1 MSMNLKKRLLSGVL
15 STVFTAFSAFPAFPQ
30 ITAAAADEEELLYT
44 EDGFAYIVNDE
55 GTITIRGREEGRE
68 YDKTKIVFP
77 STIDGK
83 YVTEIRTND
92 FRHYEYGSNST
103 VTEIVLPSH
112 LEKMNNWCFND
123 YRALDVL
130 TIPATLKQAE
140 RPFTYSK
147 INKVI
152 IEDGMERVP
161 DSLLSWTDYLGE
173 LVIPDSVTE
182 IGNSSF
188 ANCAGLTEVHVP
200 DSVRKIGIEAFYGNE
215 QLEVLDI
222 PEELDYIGRG
232 AFMGLKALRSAYVPD
247 TWNFDPEGRDFFRES
262 GLTEITFGA
271 GIKVIPESICS
282 GCKDLVTIN
291 WPDAPEEI
299 KYSAF
304 YRCEKITDPK
314 IPDSVKII
322 GKQAFEN
329 CTAIEH
335 VDLPASLEDLSRY
348 SFSNLPNLKEL
359 YVPMQL
365 PYPGDYDYSGAFVG
379 SGIEK
384 LTYAEGITEIHGRF
398 AYLPELTEVVLPS
411 TLTDIS
417 GYAFADCPKLAHIDI
432 PEGVTKI
439 DGYRVFGGCDALT
452 ELELPSTLTKSNW
465 SISSAPNLRKV
476 TFRDGIE
483 KIPDKCLINCSKLTS
498 VTIPDSVTEIGEL
511 AFQGCPITEFSIP
524 SGVTTI
530 GSDAFRET
538 FLTELT
544 IPAGVTKASQ
554 IARYTKYLTT
564 VRFEEGMK
572 EIPEKVLSECSSV
585 KKIIL
590 PSTTELIKNG
600 AFQKCS
606 ELTDIECP
614 LEDLPYEA
622 GAFDYSDNMWDQ
634 RVAFVEPNGLFITS
648 TSNSTAEGA
657 LTNYSIYYS
666 INPRFRN
673 VFSDADIY
681 VDTVSRSAFVEES
694 FSEAARN
701 EYGMRVFNVTEPEGT
716 IRFSMRSNG
725 KDTIDLSSWIK
736 VYIHPDDKYGR
747 DCRNI
752 VIDDIDCRKVTL
764 SAPATAGF
772 DEGKSDFFVNGYAPI
787 DSDVTVR
794 VNKEDNVTV
803 KSNRYTGKFVAEVKY
818 EGEATELKID
828 AVCGESASEA
838 KTVYLVEDLPE
849 LLNVTLDHI
858 GRHTDMTDAF
868 LRGKKPYITI
878 NPKYDLKFD
887 VEVSDSSN
895 IGQLY
900 ITSEKGDTLSA
911 LPLSYDEETGKWSGT
926 GKFDT
931 VVPGDLRVVQIPKQE
946 KNMLVRTVKDG
957 NVSLSF
963 EGSELD
969 YMNLPEPLD
978 SEVDFVD
985 ALLSKVEISTNVA
998 TKDTTMIRLDHKLSE
1013 ELRAL
1018 NPGMDEIGITI
1029 YQGVFERIEL
1039 GGESVSAVDIAA
1051 DPGKYGFLTSEI
1063 SLKDENGEIHNYC
1076 SLTLADTS
1084 QLEAM
1089 TKKMDIPED
1098 ASSDCSTAYDFL
1110 NAKHYDSLSGMLVA
1124 DTNMTSGEVVVW
1136 VQVVSDQI
1144 VIIPADDTSEPEA
1157 KNTLSI
1163 NPMINVKAE
1172 KDWEPTQGQ
1181 TQAVGAG
1188 LAIMGKG
1195 LKSNVANNLGF
1206 GISTVSTVVTGSA
1219 DIYAYNACRGTS
1231 MEQIEYMKER
1241 DDFTRNNTTRLKQ
1254 EVENIRFGRVAT
1266 TVGAGVLSVGV
1277 GALAVVGGIGAFP
1290 AFLAGAVI
1298 TYTAYRMQESYNERE
1313 KINNS
1318 KIFRK
1323 PQNQIGNKAKANYG
1337 VDPSGYVYEVLPENK
1352 VEGATAEIYY
1362 KDGNGDAVLWNAED
1376 YDQVN
1381 PQTTLDDGWF
1391 AWDVPEGEWQV
1402 RVSKDGYEDAASEWL
1417 PVLPVQLGILIP
1429 MISKAT
1435 AKPAEVV
1442 PYTNR
1447 VEISFTTYLQDGSV
1461 TADSIYLTDKNG
1473 DRIPCRIKN
1482 VKSESN
1488 DTAFS
1493 DTVWLISQGED
1504 FTGSSL
1510 VITDGVK
1517 TYNGNPLEPFT
1528 MKLDITSEGPPV
1540 EDDVRLG
1547 DVNDDGLVD
1556 ASDASEI
1563 LVEYANTSTGG
1574 DSTFTGELFRT
1585 ADVNFDGFVDS
1596 NDASGVLRY
1605 YAYVQTG
1612 GELESGGFFNALA
1625 AGEEL

>member
-1 MSMNLKKRLLSGVL
+1 MSINLQKRLISGALSA
-15 STVFTAFSAFPAFPQ
+15 VFTVFSAFPAFPQ
-30 ITAAAADEEELLYT
+30 ITAGAADDEEELLYT
-44 EDGFAYIVNDE
+44 EDGFAYIVNEE

-112 LEKMNNWCFND
+112 LEKMNNWCFNE
-123 YRALDVL
+123 YKALDVL

-182 IGNSSF
+182 IGNNAFS
-188 ANCAGLTEVHVP
+188 CCGGLTEVHVP
-200 DSVRKIGIEAFYGNE
+200 DSVRKIGIDAFYGNE
-215 QLEVLDI
+215 ELEVLDI
-222 PEELDYIGRG
+222 SEELDFIGRG
-232 AFMGLKALRSAYVPD
+232 AFAGLKSLKSVSIPD
-247 TWNFDPEGRDFFRES
+247 TWNFDPEGRDFFRDS

-271 GIKVIPESICS
+271 GIKVIPECICS

-299 KYSAF
+299 KYGAF
-304 YRCEKITDPK
+304 YNCEKITDPK

-417 GYAFADCPKLAHIDI
+417 GYAFAECPKLAHIDI

-483 KIPDKCLINCSKLTS
+483 KIPDKCLISCSKLTS
-498 VTIPDSVTEIGEL
+498 ITIPDSVTEIGDS
-511 AFQGCPITEFSIP
+511 AFENCPITEFSIP

-530 GSDAFRET
+530 GNDAFRGT

-572 EIPEKVLSECSSV
+572 EIPENVLAECSSV
-585 KKIIL
+585 RKIVL
-590 PSTTELIKNG
+590 PSTTELIKKG
-600 AFQKCS
+600 AFKECP
-606 ELTDIECP
+606 ELTDIDCS
-614 LEDLPYEA
+614 LEELPYET

-634 RVAFVEPNGLFITS
+634 RVAFVEPNGLFITNS
-648 TSNSTAEGA
+648 SYSTAEGS
-657 LTNYSIYYS
+657 LTNYSIHYS
-666 INPRFRN
+666 INPRFRD
-673 VFSDADIY
+673 VFSEAEIY

-694 FSEAARN
+694 FSEEAKDD
-701 EYGMRVFNVTEPEGT
+701 YGKKLFNVTEPEGT

-725 KDTIDLSSWIK
+725 KDEIDLSSWIK
-736 VYIHPDDKYGR
+736 VYIHPDDKYGK

-752 VIDDIDCRKVTL
+752 IIDDIDCDEVSL
-764 SAPATAGF
+764 SAPESACLT
-772 DEGKSDFFVNGYAPI
+772 DGKSDFFVSGYAPI

-794 VNKEDNVTV
+794 INKEDNVTV
-803 KSNRYTGKFVAEVKY
+803 KSNKYTGKYVAQVKY
-818 EGEATELKID
+818 EGEEAEIKVD
-828 AVCGESASEA
+828 AVCGEATSAV
-838 KTVYLVEDLPE
+838 KTVYIVEDLPE
-849 LLNVTLDHI
+849 LVNVTLDHI
-858 GRHTDMTDAF
+858 GRQTDMTDAF
-868 LRGKKPYITI
+868 LKGKKPYITI
-878 NPKYDLKFD
+878 NPKYGLKFD

-895 IGQLY
+895 IAKLY
-900 ITSEKGDTLSA
+900 VTSEKGGSLSV
-911 LPLSYDEETGKWSGT
+911 LPLDYDEETGKWSGT

-931 VVPGDLRVVQIPKQE
+931 VVPGDLSIVQVPKQE
-946 KNMLVRTVKDG
+946 KNMLVRTVKDDK
-957 NVSLSF
+957 VSLSF
-963 EGSELD
+963 EDSELD
-969 YMNLPEPLD
+969 YMDLPEPMG
-978 SEVDFVD
+978 SEVDLVD
-985 ALLSKVEISTNVA
+985 ELLSRVEISTNVA
-998 TKDTTMIRLDHKLSE
+998 TKDTTLIRLDHKLSD
-1013 ELRAL
+1013 ELREL

-1029 YQGVFERIEL
+1029 YQGVFDSVDL
-1039 GGESVSAVDIAA
+1039 GSGSVSAADVAA
-1051 DPGKYGFLTSEI
+1051 DPGKYGFLTSGI
-1063 SLKDENGEIHNYC
+1063 KMKDENGDIHIY
-1076 SLTLADTS
+1076 SSIMLSDTTAV
-1084 QLEAM
+1084 EAM
-1089 TKKMDIPED
+1089 TKKMNIPED
-1098 ASSDCSTAYDFL
+1098 ASSDYSTAYDFL
-1110 NAKHYDSLSGMLVA
+1110 SAKPYDSLSGMLVA
-1124 DTNMTSGEVVVW
+1124 DTNMNTEETVFR
-1136 VQVVSDQI
+1136 VQIVSDQE
-1144 VIIPADDTSEPEA
+1144 VMIPVEETSETAP

-1163 NPMINVKAE
+1163 NPMINVKDDSSLKEHLKSQKENAR
-1172 KDWEPTQGQ
+1172 
-1181 TQAVGAG
+1181 V
-1188 LAIMGKG
+1188 AILSEG
-1195 LKSNVANNLGF
+1195 LKSKAAQNLGF
-1206 GISTVSTVVTGSA
+1206 GVSAAATVITGTA
-1219 DIYAYNACRGTS
+1219 DICAYTSSRGAA
-1231 MEQIEYMKER
+1231 MDQMEYMKDR
-1241 DDFTRNNTTRLKQ
+1241 DDYIRNNYARIKQ
-1254 EVENIRFGRVAT
+1254 EEENIYFARVAT
-1266 TVGAGVLSVGV
+1266 TVGAGVLTVGV
-1277 GALAVVGGIGAFP
+1277 GALALVGGIAAFP

-1298 TYTAYRMQESYNERE
+1298 SYAAYEINESYNERE
-1313 KINNS
+1313 KANHS

-1323 PQNQIGNKAKANYG
+1323 PQNKIGNTARANYG
-1337 VDPSGYVYEVLPENK
+1337 VDPSGYVYEVLPENT
-1352 VEGATAEIYY
+1352 VEGVTAEIYY
-1362 KDGNGDAVLWNAED
+1362 KDENGDAVLWNAED

-1381 PQTTLDDGWF
+1381 PQVTLDDGWF

-1402 RVSKDGYEDAASEWL
+1402 RVSKEGYEDAASEWL

-1429 MISKAT
+1429 IISKAT

-1447 VEISFTTYLQDGSV
+1447 VEIRFTTFLQDSSV

-1473 DRIPCRIKN
+1473 DKVPCRIKN

-1493 DTVWLISQGED
+1493 NMVWLISQGED

-1517 TYNGNPLEPFT
+1517 TYNGNPLEPVT
-1528 MKLDITSEGPPV
+1528 IKLDITSEGPPV
-1540 EDDVRLG
+1540 EDDTRLG
-1547 DVNDDGLVD
+1547 DVNNDELVD

-1574 DSTFTGELFRT
+1574 EAAFSGEQFRT
-1585 ADVNFDGFVDS
+1585 ADINFDGFVDS

-1612 GELESGGFFNALA
+1612 GELDSGGFFKALA
-1625 AGEEL
+1625 AGEEF